1 MSLAAP
7 DGADTRLTEFESV
20 LCVNI
25 VTWIDD
31 VASRRFDGD
40 ASAVLRFLI
49 DAANAQSKV
58 WSVSSIVCAC

>member
-1 MSLAAP
+1 MKWLPAALTMSLAAP
-7 DGADTRLTEFESV
+7 DGADAKLTDIEGV
-20 LCVNI
+20 VCVNI
-25 VTWIDD
+25 ATWIDD

-58 WSVSSIVCAC
+58 